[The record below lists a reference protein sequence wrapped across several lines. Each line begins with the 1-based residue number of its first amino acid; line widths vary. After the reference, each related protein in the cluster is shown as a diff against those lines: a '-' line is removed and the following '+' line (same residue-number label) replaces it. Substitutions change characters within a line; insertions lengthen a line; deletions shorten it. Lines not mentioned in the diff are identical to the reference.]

1 MKSGSRLLPPDQS
14 RNDHGIAT
22 KDTMSNMA
30 VPTFDMTLAVHMSV
44 NATWLKVPHREGTGW
59 VGAAEELR
67 FALTLVS
74 SAQRVRQGKAPPD
87 SGRFCSGRNGGEET
101 LA

>member
-1 MKSGSRLLPPDQS
+1 
-14 RNDHGIAT
+14 
-22 KDTMSNMA
+22 MSNMA

-74 SAQRVRQGKAPPD
+74 PRRNAF
-87 SGRFCSGRNGGEET
+87 GRAKRPRLRSVLLRPQWG
-101 LA
+101 